1 MRNTR
6 SSICVIPS
14 RSQGDSINNLNFLN
28 VGNQMLLELTINSA
42 MKSNLFKKIFVIF
55 DNINHKN
62 LFEKKYNIFGIV
74 DKKKNVDFTKLIKK
88 YSKRY
93 FDNCSSICVLFP
105 NSPFKNYKTI
115 KNMHARF
122 TREKLNFMVSGC
134 IEKKGFYYNE
144 KNQYKKIFKLK
155 KNSKNE
161 LFYISGGINF
171 FKKNFNDFDRYLE
184 NINKKNIYKV
194 NYHEGFSIY
203 TVYDLILAGTINDI
217 DPSIF
222 RNLLQK
228 NIN

>member
-1 MRNTR
+1 M
-6 SSICVIPS
+6 
-14 RSQGDSINNLNFLN
+14 
-28 VGNQMLLELTINSA
+28 
-42 MKSNLFKKIFVIF
+42 
-55 DNINHKN
+55 
-62 LFEKKYNIFGIV
+62 
-74 DKKKNVDFTKLIKK
+74 
-88 YSKRY
+88 
-93 FDNCSSICVLFP
+93 
-105 NSPFKNYKTI
+105 
-115 KNMHARF
+115 
-122 TREKLNFMVSGC
+122 
-134 IEKKGFYYNE
+134 
-144 KNQYKKIFKLK
+144 FKLK